1 MTAMEASIRLHDV
14 HLEFPIYQGSSRSLK
29 KSLLWRG
36 TGGAVASDVNNRVV
50 VKALDGV
57 TFELRHGARV
67 GLIGHNGAGKT
78 TLLRVLAGVYEP
90 TAGRIAVEGK
100 VCSLFDLGFGMN
112 LDTTGTDNI
121 ILRGLHLG
129 MSRPEIMD
137 HLPAIAEFTELGP
150 YLDMPLRTYSAGMR
164 TRLAF
169 AVSTSI
175 SSEVMLID
183 EGILAG
189 DLHFLNKVHA
199 RLGGFLSGTSI
210 VVVATHS
217 PELMRKWCDSAIL
230 MRAGKVVGIGAV
242 EEMLAS
248 YGAVAR

>member
-1 MTAMEASIRLHDV
+1 MEALIRLHDV
-14 HLEFPIYQGSSRSLK
+14 HLDFPIYQAGSRSLK

-36 TGGAVASDVNNRVV
+36 TGGAMASDASNRVV

-90 TAGRIAVEGK
+90 NRGRVSVEGK
-100 VCSLFDLGFGMN
+100 ICSLFDLGFGMN
-112 LDTTGTDNI
+112 PEANGYNNI

-129 MSRPEIMD
+129 LSRQEITQR
-137 HLPAIAEFTELGP
+137 LASIAEFTELGP

-175 SSEVMLID
+175 TSEIMLID

-189 DLHFLNKVHA
+189 DVHFLNKVHE
-199 RLGGFLSGTSI
+199 RLSGFLGGTSI
-210 VVVATHS
+210 VVLATHS
-217 PELMRKWCDSAIL
+217 PDLLRAWCDSAIY
-230 MRAGKVVGIGAV
+230 MRAGKVVQIGPVA
-242 EEMLAS
+242 EMLAAYAAAS
-248 YGAVAR
+248 Q

>member
-1 MTAMEASIRLHDV
+1 MTASIRLHDV
-14 HLEFPIYQGSSRSLK
+14 HLDFPIYQAGSRSLK

-36 TGGAVASDVNNRVV
+36 TGGAVASDANNRVFV
-50 VKALDGV
+50 RALDGI

-90 TAGRIAVEGK
+90 NHGRVAVEGK
-100 VCSLFDLGFGMN
+100 ICSLFDLGFGMN
-112 LDTTGTDNI
+112 PEASGYNNI

-129 MSRPEIMD
+129 LSRHDIAERMA
-137 HLPAIAEFTELGP
+137 AIAEFTELGP
-150 YLDMPLRTYSAGMR
+150 YLDMPLRTYSTGMR

-175 SSEVMLID
+175 SSEIILID

-189 DLHFLNKVHA
+189 DMHFLNKVRE
-199 RLGGFLSGTSI
+199 RLSGFLGGTSI
-210 VVVATHS
+210 VVLASHS
-217 PELMRKWCDSAIL
+217 QDLLRAWCDSGIF
-230 MRAGKVVGIGAV
+230 MQAGKIARIGPID
-242 EEMLAS
+242 EILRLYS
-248 YGAVAR
+248 TTQR